1 MKSVVK
7 SSTLIKICFCW
18 HKKAHN
24 NRTDL
29 RVHAILCFRMKQF
42 EGFDS
47 VRKAATD
54 KVSQRRRGSQSKDHV
69 GAGASAR
76 VSAAASATTSV
87 PSASTNGADNAAAT
101 RPPASVSS
109 GTPSLSVEEESDH
122 NAEAGVDAAAISSL
136 PLSSLTVVLPS
147 ALKERGDADSDS
159 SGSTR
164 SKPPISRDPVLI
176 TKASESEEC
185 REDSRNDTNKQ
196 TNSREDSSEE
206 DPLVT
211 LESLAQL
218 SSLRLDDLFFAAD
231 VMRRG

>member
-1 MKSVVK
+1 
-7 SSTLIKICFCW
+7 
-18 HKKAHN
+18 
-24 NRTDL
+24 
-29 RVHAILCFRMKQF
+29 
-42 EGFDS
+42 

-54 KVSQRRRGSQSKDHV
+54 KVSQRGRASQGKDRV

-87 PSASTNGADNAAAT
+87 DVTTSASTNGTDNAAAT

-136 PLSSLTVVLPS
+136 PISSLMVVLPS

-176 TKASESEEC
+176 TKTSESEEC

-196 TNSREDSSEE
+196 TNSREDSAEE

-211 LESLAQL
+211 LESFAQL

-231 VMRRG
+231 VMRRGLVPTERSYMISSYYTLCNSCC